1 MGQFVNSQLTNITA
15 TVATSAVLLLNAILI
30 LQTLGVTI
38 PGLPAS

>member
-1 MGQFVNSQLTNITA
+1 MVATA
-15 TVATSAVLLLNAILI
+15 TVLLLNAILI